1 MTQSNFGNAL
11 RALGERESGTER
23 LEQAVAAFSEALTV
37 FTREASS
44 HYFDMAQLNLS
55 RALALLE
62 EWRKSG
68 DG

>member
-1 MTQSNFGNAL
+1 
-11 RALGERESGTER
+11 
-23 LEQAVAAFSEALTV
+23 V

-68 DG
+68 DGWVVGQFEILGHI